1 MGRRKNDIRAAEQ
14 ETNRRVALLD
24 DKRKA
29 ANDKTKVLDDQ
40 LKKLVANRQKVI
52 NPYANM
58 KNQFAGMTNKMA
70 NLGVATRAAEFQAEQ
85 ADTALANTLDAMRAS
100 GAGSGGA
107 TALAQAAL
115 QSKRG
120 ISATLQNQEAANQK
134 LAAQGAQTLQQQI
147 AQGAA
152 DIQKTKADG
161 EKFRFGVTENREM
174 GEINRASKTLD
185 NQRQAVIDAEN
196 AITQARI
203 GGATG

>member
-161 EKFRFGVTENREM
+161 EKFRFGVTENRENAD
-174 GEINRASKTLD
+174 GSKL
-185 NQRQAVIDAEN
+185 
-196 AITQARI
+196 
-203 GGATG
+203 